1 MIDGRVVH
9 ADEYFQ
15 TRKNIAT
22 TFHPDHA
29 RVIGP
34 DRCRN
39 PGCPVP
45 SHHDWKIRKHRAQE
59 FGLDWEDPLH
69 PEHDGMAQQFC
80 KHPYC
85 RIHDKG
91 DYPTKSDLA
100 GKDKALSLR
109 GARLRSLI
117 V

>member
-1 MIDGRVVH
+1 MINRRVVY

-15 TRKNIAT
+15 IRENIAT
-22 TFHPDHA
+22 IFHPNHA

-59 FGLDWEDPLH
+59 FGLDWEDLLH
-69 PEHDGMAQQFC
+69 PEYDDMAQQFC
-80 KHPYC
+80 RHFY
-85 RIHDKG
+85 
-91 DYPTKSDLA
+91 Y
-100 GKDKALSLR
+100 
-109 GARLRSLI
+109 
-117 V
+117 